1 MKIISNSD
9 GMYQA
14 EYNLQYMYDILT
26 NEFFTMNEEVRNEK
40 ELQHI
45 IAWLPLIDSILVV
58 RTMRDDWLDIL
69 FSNGDRIKMYNTGL
83 EYAFDMLVDE

>member
-69 FSNGDRIKMYNTGL
+69 FLNGDRIKMYNTGL